1 MSPTIET
8 NDTPVSRI
16 PRALIVVE
24 GGVVSGTY
32 EDPGVEVRVYD
43 WDIAD
48 EEPVPPLP
56 PEWRFLADQ
65 AGVPTELRFQWSPE
79 TDKADA
85 APRVLVTVSGGVA
98 DMAYTVGEVDPFLFD
113 ADDQAARGEPTAIPE
128 RFADLVARAD
138 LDAECVTLSRAF

>member
-32 EDPGVEVRVYD
+32 EDPGVEVRVY
-43 WDIAD
+43 
-48 EEPVPPLP
+48 
-56 PEWRFLADQ
+56 
-65 AGVPTELRFQWSPE
+65 RFQWSPE

-85 APRVLVTVSGGVA
+85 AHRVLVTVSGGVA
-98 DMAYTVGEVDPFLFD
+98 DMAYTVGEVDPFLLD
-113 ADDQAARGEPTAIPE
+113 VDDQAARGEPIVIPE